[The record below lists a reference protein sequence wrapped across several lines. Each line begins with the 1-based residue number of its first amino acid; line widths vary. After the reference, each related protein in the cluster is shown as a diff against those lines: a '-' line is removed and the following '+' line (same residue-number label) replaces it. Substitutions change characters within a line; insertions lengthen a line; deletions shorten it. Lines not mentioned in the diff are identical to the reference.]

1 MIEPLI
7 QLLSGLGYVLDTP
20 GSLARGVLS
29 GRPGE
34 RVGGREMLEEWG
46 ALEENKPGLDWGDA
60 LGFGAEMLVD
70 PLNLLAGAPLAYK
83 ALGKLDKLTDLKP
96 HQLAAAGP
104 EMGMLPLSKIRQAT
118 GRNPRIPTMEEL
130 QQAHGPWGKS
140 LSPEEI
146 DAFSAIDSTLAEG
159 IEQALTKRPFD
170 GDSPNYA
177 PLQLGIPPINS
188 EDQVWREL
196 ISYLDPAIARGETP
210 HDMMLY
216 SDIGP
221 RDVNAGA
228 FSKPLTP
235 QNAKQM
241 VGQTVHQ
248 RTYPFGE
255 FSPFRE
261 GSSLGRD
268 IDPESVML
276 NLLVPQGGQS
286 VLSPPHHPHIKTRGP
301 GDYLR
306 PLFLP
311 RDTKM
316 RIAGAVDQPIAR
328 VGHAWSMLD
337 PAGRPF
343 PEYDTVRY
351 SYGND
356 QIWKADAAKRWLEET
371 AQSGQIPEFVPEE
384 IMLPG
389 WEKMM
394 GQESVQKHLIAEAQL
409 PPPIPGARSPY
420 RRLSNEEILQAMEE
434 ARRDPKLLRKIQDD
448 PSLER
453 YLDSVMSRLHEN
465 PRRFSYDDL
474 RSSSELTA
482 PYPEANPANLLR
494 SVPVK
499 DPGWREIHSEASE
512 LPIEPE
518 AMSQFAETYLT
529 PGARV
534 RFRTPEGIARNTETG
549 QWGEH
554 KGKTYGDVQSQILG
568 GDYTPDQLKEITNA
582 NADIRSM
589 MTRLR
594 ENDQG
599 TLRLTPD
606 AQAMMDPN
614 DPRRTRALEY
624 SEDDLYDINANIE
637 GQKRRLKDIEQER
650 AERMMGVQLDTGENV
665 LFGDEAN
672 PIQQALAH
680 LSPEQAIQAENRAIL
695 RGLPMPALLSA
706 LLGYNAAIL
715 PERGQ

>member
-1 MIEPLI
+1 MLEPLI
-7 QLLSGLGYVLDTP
+7 QLLSGLGYLADTP

-29 GRPGE
+29 GQPGE

-46 ALEENKPGLDWGDA
+46 VLGQNTPGLDWGDA

-118 GRNPRIPTMEEL
+118 GRNPKIPTLEEL
-130 QQAHGPWGKS
+130 QQAYGPWGKS
-140 LSPEEI
+140 LSPEET
-146 DAFSAIDSTLAEG
+146 DAFSAIDSTLG
-159 IEQALTKRPFD
+159 GDIERTLTHQPFMD
-170 GDSPNYA
+170 ESTNYP
-177 PLQLGIPPINS
+177 PLQLGIPPIRS

-196 ISYLDPAIARGETP
+196 ISYLDPAIARGESP

-228 FSKPLTP
+228 FSKPITP
-235 QNAKQM
+235 QNASQM

-268 IDPESVML
+268 IDPEKVLL
-276 NLLVPQGGQS
+276 NLLVPKGGQS
-286 VLSPPHHPHIKTRGP
+286 ALSPPHHPGIKTHGP

-311 RDTKM
+311 RDTEM

-328 VGHAWSMLD
+328 TGHAWSMLD

-343 PEYDTVRY
+343 PEYDAVRY

-356 QIWKADAAKRWLEET
+356 QIWKADATKRWLEET
-371 AQSGQIPEFVPEE
+371 ARSGQIPEFVPEE
-384 IMLPG
+384 IMVPG

-394 GQESVQKHLIAEAQL
+394 GQEVIQKHLIAEAEL
-409 PPPIPGARSPY
+409 PPPVPGAHSFY
-420 RRLSNEEILQAMEE
+420 RRLSNEEILQALEE
-434 ARRDPKLLRKIQDD
+434 ARRDPKLMRMIERD
-448 PSLER
+448 PYIGRHIDNVLSMTR
-453 YLDSVMSRLHEN
+453 QR
-465 PRRFSYDDL
+465 PRRFDYDDL
-474 RSSSELTA
+474 SHLRELTA
-482 PYPEANPANLLR
+482 PYPEADPTNLLR
-494 SVPVK
+494 SVSIN
-499 DPGWREIHSEASE
+499 DPGWREIHSESRE
-512 LPIEPE
+512 IPLDPE
-518 AMSQFAETYLT
+518 VLSQFAETYLA
-529 PGARV
+529 PGTRV
-534 RFRTPEGIARNTETG
+534 RFRAPEGMARNSETG
-549 QWGEH
+549 QWGEYN
-554 KGKTYGDVQSQILG
+554 KKTYGDVQSQILG

-582 NADIRSM
+582 NADIRNM

-594 ENDQG
+594 ENDRG
-599 TLRLTPD
+599 TLRWD
-606 AQAMMDPN
+606 AN
-614 DPRRTRALEY
+614 DPENTLLREY

-637 GQKRRLKDIEQER
+637 GQRRRLKEIEQER
-650 AERMMGVQLDTGENV
+650 AERLMGVRLDTGENV
-665 LFGDEAN
+665 YWGDEGN
-672 PIQQALAH
+672 LIEQALAH
-680 LSPEQAIQAENRAIL
+680 LTPEQAIQAENRAIL
-695 RGLPMPALLSA
+695 RGIPLPALLSA
-706 LLGYNAAIL
+706 LLGYNAAMA
-715 PERGQ
+715 PERAQ